1 MLGPLVEI
9 GTYFGKSTIYLA
21 AAAVERGTVVVT
33 VDHHRGSEEHQP
45 GWGVPRSEPRRS
57 RYRPDRYL
65 PTMRRTLHVA
75 GLEDH
80 VEALVGRSNT
90 FARLWSTPVALVFID
105 GGHTEEAAR
114 LDYECWAPHVVQGGY
129 LVIHDVF
136 EDPADGGLGPY
147 QIYQTAIHS
156 GLFVQDGCTGS
167 LRTLR
172 SAGVVIACE
181 DGLVGADRQH

>member
-1 MLGPLVEI
+1 MWPVWRTTLRPLWGGPTPL
-9 GTYFGKSTIYLA
+9 
-21 AAAVERGTVVVT
+21 
-33 VDHHRGSEEHQP
+33 RGS
-45 GWGVPRSEPRRS
+45 G
-57 RYRPDRYL
+57 
-65 PTMRRTLHVA
+65 LH
-75 GLEDH
+75 
-80 VEALVGRSNT
+80 RW
-90 FARLWSTPVALVFID
+90 LWSSSTAA
-105 GGHTEEAAR
+105 TQEAAR